1 MKRLY
6 YYIADLSEGFGQTQ
20 FWQHCVRAENADMAK
35 QIYAKQ
41 YFEIFGNYPISVSV
55 MRTDKATFEDI
66 NNPQIT
72 EP

>member
-6 YYIADLSEGFGQTQ
+6 YYLADLSEGYAQTQ

-35 QIYAKQ
+35 KEYAKQ
-41 YFEIFGNYPISVSV
+41 YFEIFGNYPISVDV
-55 MRTDKATFEDI
+55 VRTDKATFEDI
-66 NNPQIT
+66 NSPQIT